1 MYGLENG
8 QLLFYCVLCLMFAAG
23 FIGGRLR

>member
-1 MYGLENG
+1 MYGLSLDALILG
-8 QLLFYCVLCLMFAAG
+8 CVVCLMFAAG